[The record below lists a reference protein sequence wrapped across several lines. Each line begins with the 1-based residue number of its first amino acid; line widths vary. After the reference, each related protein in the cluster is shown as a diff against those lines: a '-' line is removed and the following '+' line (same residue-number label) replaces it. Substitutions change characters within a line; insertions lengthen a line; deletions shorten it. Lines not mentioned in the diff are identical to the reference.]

1 MPHADGELIQRILQK
16 DTQSFDKLFVK
27 HKEAV
32 YRFAYY
38 LTQSH
43 NEADDLFQDT
53 WLRAVKY
60 LPSSSG
66 IRDFKAWMFTITAN
80 LHRDQ
85 LRKKKIRRMFSLQRP
100 GESDS
105 NIDPFENSNSIAV
118 PKVNDASTQIDINLA
133 LKGAIAQLPLKQ
145 RRVFVLKE
153 IEGLKHSDISEI
165 LKVPVGTVKSLLHR
179 AIKKLQEELA
189 EFKN

>member
-1 MPHADGELIQRILQK
+1 MPPADGELIQRILQK

-189 EFKN
+189 ELKN